1 MILESVFGG
10 ILGGV
15 LRLAPEVLKFFSHKK
30 DLDHEYRMMQAEMEI
45 AKAKI
50 DLGFRQVDAQVEVE
64 QLTAIA
70 QAAKEQGQTARAAG
84 KLVAAISALVRPLVT
99 YWFVVL
105 YSTVKIL
112 GMALAIDQGGAWK
125 EVIISAWSKDD
136 MAILFMI
143 LGFWFVSRTIEKGNG
158 RGA

>member
-1 MILESVFGG
+1 MIETIFGG
-10 ILGGV
+10 VLGGL

-45 AKAKI
+45 AKFRVE
-50 DLGFRQVDAQVEVE
+50 LGFRQVEAQVEVE
-64 QLTAIA
+64 QLSAIA

-84 KLVAAISALVRPLVT
+84 KFVAAISALVRPLVT

-105 YSTVKIL
+105 YSVVKIL
-112 GMALAIDQGGAWK
+112 GMALAIDQGGNWK

-143 LGFWFVSRTIEKGNG
+143 LGFWFVSRTIEKY
-158 RGA
+158 RK

>member
-1 MILESVFGG
+1 MIETIFGG
-10 ILGGV
+10 VLGGL

-45 AKAKI
+45 AKFRVE
-50 DLGFRQVDAQVEVE
+50 LGMRQVDAQVEVE
-64 QLTAIA
+64 QLSAIA

-84 KLVAAISALVRPLVT
+84 KFVAAISALVRPLVT
-99 YWFVVL
+99 YWFIVL
-105 YSTVKIL
+105 YSVVKIL
-112 GMALAIDQGGAWK
+112 GMALAIEQGGVWK

-143 LGFWFVSRTIEKGNG
+143 LGFWFVSRSIDKRNAAGN
-158 RGA
+158 